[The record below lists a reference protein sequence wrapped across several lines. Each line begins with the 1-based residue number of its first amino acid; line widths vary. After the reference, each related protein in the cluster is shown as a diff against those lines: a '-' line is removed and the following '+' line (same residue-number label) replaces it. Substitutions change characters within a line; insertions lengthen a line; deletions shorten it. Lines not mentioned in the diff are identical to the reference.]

1 MPANPRPEYPTAQAA
16 GINYYDV
23 IEYGNINLSLR
34 PIVKLKDGS
43 VATIFS
49 MTITEGETGVNR
61 VHTLIPQISDDG
73 VKMTEKEAQILYDIS
88 GRHLG
93 RFANLKSANKYAKF
107 LSQQEGARLK
117 QQKKDNPDYLTGDK
131 TWYPIEEIKNPS
143 NRNLGGILQISN
155 LYGESVE
162 TFKNNLIS
170 VSVDYGM
177 DIDNE
182 ITIDVLDEDYK
193 MFESNYFVVRTDITY
208 RGRRYEI
215 SNVSAGPGQGGSP
228 IITVKA
234 RNKGIQQ
241 MRRDKTP
248 GSVTGSSGYE
258 FAGNA
263 AKKFGFDFVGQKTS
277 KTKSTFQART
287 GDGEESVYDVLKRT
301 AGNNQFV
308 VFEVDNVL
316 VYGSQEF
323 LLWKFGNTLMAGPGS
338 KKYVPLLFSPGKTPR
353 ELASIFLLG
362 NSNEYFELETWPEF
376 NTAENEPLAADGA
389 CNVLMPQGA
398 ALRAGHTA
406 VVGPFPT
413 YFFGGYLITRVSF
426 NEGSPAP
433 VQITYRTPE
442 EPKDQKNKPIKPRV
456 GTGPGSLR

>member
-16 GINYYDV
+16 GISEYNV
-23 IEYGNINLSLR
+23 IEYGNINLNLR

-43 VATIFS
+43 IATIFS
-49 MTITEGETGVNR
+49 ITITEGTTAANR
-61 VHTLIPQISDDG
+61 VHALIPTISDDG
-73 VKMTEKEAQILYDIS
+73 VKITDKEARILYDIS

-93 RFANLKSANKYAKF
+93 RFADLKSADKYAKF
-107 LSQQEGARLK
+107 LSQQEGARVK
-117 QQKKDNPDYLTGDK
+117 QQQKDNPDYLVGEK
-131 TWYPIEEIKNPS
+131 TWYPIDEIKNPS
-143 NRNLGGILQISN
+143 NRNLGGILQLSD
-155 LYGESVE
+155 LYGQGLQ
-162 TFKNNLIS
+162 TFKDNLIS

-177 DIDNE
+177 DLDAE
-182 ITIDVLDEDYK
+182 ITIEVLDEDYK

-215 SNVSAGPGQGGSP
+215 ANVSTKPGQGGSP
-228 IITVKA
+228 MITVKA
-234 RNKGIQQ
+234 RNKGIQK

-263 AKKFGFDFVGQKTS
+263 ARKFGFDFVGQKTS

-323 LLWKFGNTLMAGPGS
+323 LLWKFGSSLLAGPNT
-338 KKYVPLLFSPGKTPR
+338 KKYVPLLFLPNKTP
-353 ELASIFLLG
+353 EQLAKEFLLTDA
-362 NSNEYFELETWPEF
+362 NEYFQLETWPEF
-376 NTAENEPLAADGA
+376 EAAENEPLAANGA

-406 VVGPFPT
+406 LVGPYPT
-413 YFFGGYLITRVSF
+413 YFFGGYLIDRVSF

-433 VQITYRTPE
+433 VQIQFRTPE
-442 EPKDQKNKPIKPRV
+442 EPKDQKNKPIKPR
-456 GTGPGSLR
+456 TGSAPGSLK